1 MENRK
6 NVLEAGMRG
15 KEDCYHTHR
24 PRSKGLEEKKNPW
37 LDRTAGK
44 VSSSRETQLFSLG
57 ARE

>member
-1 MENRK
+1 ME
-6 NVLEAGMRG
+6 EAGMRG
-15 KEDCYHTHR
+15 KEDCYPTQR